1 MGLIAPKGQAT
12 PQPPEPIDDEPLYI
26 PERSG
31 VVREALRQLHDHDIP
46 ADEVIHVTSDAILFR
61 QANRCKTAWIRW
73 NGAVL
78 IVVDESGW
86 PADPSPWARAQ
97 LDSQTQS

>member
-1 MGLIAPKGQAT
+1 MGLLSVK
-12 PQPPEPIDDEPLYI
+12 PQPDPEPEPNDEPLYV

-31 VVREALRQLHDHDIP
+31 VAREALRQLHDHDIP
-46 ADEVIHVTSDAILFR
+46 ADEVVHVTSEAILFR

-86 PADPSPWARAQ
+86 PAEPSAWVRAQ
-97 LDSQTQS
+97 LDAQTKP